1 MRRKGL
7 VMMKIFVRTAA
18 LCLTALM
25 LSLSALPA
33 FAAEPLSPALT
44 LLSAEASMAKAGLT
58 SDEIRFSADDFARA
72 LNRSSVKSITVTT
85 LPPTVEGKLK
95 LGTVDVYAGQIITRS
110 SLNLLRFVP
119 AADAV
124 TESSFTFSAEN
135 SGYATTCSLYLLP
148 ALNFAPTV
156 ELADDNALSVSTHRA
171 ISCFGSLPAYDPEGD
186 PLTYTIVSA
195 PKKGSVILTDA
206 ASGDYRYTPAEGKSG
221 RDSFRY
227 VVRDKYGNY
236 SAAATVSITI
246 TRPKTA
252 MVFADMDGHWA
263 HNAALTMAE
272 EGLMQGRQIG
282 SSICFSPDEAVSRG
296 EFLVMAMHA
305 AGIADVPAAQTTGFA
320 DDDAIPTAM
329 KGYVAAAV
337 KMGYVRGRASEG
349 VSLFCPDDPI
359 TRAEAAVMLGN
370 ILDAAVPTVK
380 PVFRD
385 AASVP
390 EWAYD
395 ALSALNALGVMSG
408 TGSGVIAANVTLNR
422 AQAAQI
428 LCAVMELG

>member
-1 MRRKGL
+1 
-7 VMMKIFVRTAA
+7 MKIFVRTAA

-25 LSLSALPA
+25 VVVSTLPTG
-33 FAAEPLSPALT
+33 AAEPLSPALT
-44 LLSAEASMAKAGLT
+44 LLSAEASMAKAGLI
-58 SDEIRFSADDFARA
+58 SEEISFSADDFARA
-72 LNRSSVKSITVTT
+72 LNRSSVKAITVAT
-85 LPPTVEGKLK
+85 LPPAAEGKLK
-95 LGTVDVYAGQIITRS
+95 LGSVDVYAGQVIARN
-110 SLNLLRFVP
+110 SLNLLRFIP

-124 TESSFTFSAEN
+124 TESSFTFSTDG
-135 SGYATTCSLYLLP
+135 SGYALTCALYLLP

-156 ELADDNALSVSTHRA
+156 ELADDNALTVSTHRA

-186 PLTYTIVSA
+186 PLTYEIVSA

-206 ASGDYRYTPAEGKSG
+206 ANGDYRYTPAEGKTG

-227 VVRDKYGNY
+227 VVHDKYGNY

-282 SSICFSPDEAVSRG
+282 NTVCFSPDETVSRG

-305 AGIADVPAAQTTGFA
+305 AGITNVPAAQTTGFA

-329 KGYVAAAV
+329 KGYVATAV
-337 KMGYVRGRASEG
+337 RMGYIQGRAAEG
-349 VSLFCPDDPI
+349 QKLFCPDDPI

-370 ILDAAVPTVK
+370 MLDAAVPTVK

-385 AASVP
+385 ADGVP

-408 TGSGVIAANVTLNR
+408 TGSGIIAANVTLTR

-428 LCAVMELG
+428 LCAVMALN